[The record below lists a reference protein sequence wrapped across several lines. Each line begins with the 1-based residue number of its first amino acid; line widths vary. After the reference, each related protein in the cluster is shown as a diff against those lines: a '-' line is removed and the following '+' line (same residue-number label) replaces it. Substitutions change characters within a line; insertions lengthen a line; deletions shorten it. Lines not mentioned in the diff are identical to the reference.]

1 MADARKADQLSWP
14 TDQDTAA
21 IDSYLLTHRNDLIR
35 LLDDLVRIDSQIPPH
50 ADERRIAA
58 FLHER
63 MGALDLG
70 EIETFAASPERPNLV
85 ARMRGTGGGRALL
98 LNGHLDTKPVGDART
113 QWQSDPHVP
122 DYRDGRMYGLG
133 TADMKGAVA
142 AMVFAAA
149 ALRASG
155 LQLSGDLVL
164 GFSADEEA
172 GASMG
177 SRFLAPLLE
186 GVDACLIG
194 EPSGWDR
201 NWQGI
206 CVVCR
211 GVCCFRIR
219 VRGTQGHSSLTDLCP
234 SVNASLQ
241 MAELL
246 VAIKTGLSLDFPVH
260 PLGGA
265 EPTLNPG
272 VLVSGGVYFGVVP
285 GVAEFACDLRT
296 VPGMTQDGVRT
307 AIERWLDIRRQ
318 MTPGL
323 DVEVEFEPGLGWVP
337 PAEISL
343 DHALVHVTQAAAA
356 EVLGSAP
363 PPVVFPGGTDA
374 PWFENAGIPT
384 IPSFG
389 PGLLSCCHGPNEYVE
404 IESVYQAAR
413 IYARIAARYCM
424 TKDRQ

>member
-1 MADARKADQLSWP
+1 VADARDAGQPSWL
-14 TDQDTAA
+14 TDQDTVA
-21 IDSYLLTHRNDLIR
+21 IDSYLQAHRNDLFR

-50 ADERRIAA
+50 ADERRIVE

-63 MGALDLG
+63 MATLDLG

-85 ARMRGTGGGRALL
+85 ARMRGTGGGRTLL
-98 LNGHLDTKPVGDART
+98 LNGHLDTKPVGDAQT
-113 QWQSDPHVP
+113 QWLSDPHVP
-122 DYRDGRMYGLG
+122 DYRNGRMYGLG

-142 AMVFAAA
+142 AMVLAAA
-149 ALRASG
+149 ALRASE

-164 GFSADEEA
+164 AFSADEEA

-186 GVDACLIG
+186 GIDACLIG

-201 NWQGI
+201 DWQGI

-219 VRGTQGHSSLTDLCP
+219 VRGTQGHSSLTDLRP

-246 VAIKTGLSLDFPVH
+246 VDIKSGLPLDFPLH
-260 PLGGA
+260 PLGDV

-296 VPGMTQDGVRT
+296 VPGMTQDGVRV
-307 AIERWLDIRRQ
+307 AIERWLNVRRQ
-318 MTPGL
+318 MNPGL
-323 DVEVEFEPGLGWVP
+323 DVEFEFEPGLSWVP

-343 DHALVHVTQAAAA
+343 GHALVHVTQAAAA

-374 PWFENAGIPT
+374 PWFEAAGIPT

-404 IESVYQAAR
+404 IESVFQAAR
-413 IYARIAARYCM
+413 MYARIAARYCIA
-424 TKDRQ
+424 KDRQ